1 MKPLATILRPKALDD
16 IIGQKHILG
25 EGCLLRKLI
34 ENDQITS
41 AIFYGPA
48 GTGKT
53 TVANVIANQTKSY
66 FVRLNA
72 TSAKVAEIRKIAEV
86 AKCSTSKK
94 TIMFIDEIHRFSRA
108 QADVLLPYIEDG
120 DIIFIGATTEN
131 PFHSLAS
138 PLISRSQIFQFE
150 PLSAKELGE
159 LVIDAIRHY
168 RKSGKKVTIK
178 HEAIR
183 HIIRVSCGDGRKAI
197 SIVELVVDVLN
208 SEMITLEMIKK
219 VAPSKYVVFSEDEH
233 FDLASW
239 MQGAIQASDPDAA
252 VFALAKWLESGE
264 DPRYIARR
272 ILVSAAE
279 DAYGDP
285 ICTAVAHA
293 AYTAAK
299 EIGRPEC
306 DIILSQAVCLIA
318 NSRRDKS
325 AANAIW
331 SAVADVRKKVDVCV
345 PKTMKDAHYSGAKQ
359 LGQGDYKDG
368 RNQEAYVGVNKKYFK
383 G

>member
-1 MKPLATILRPKALDD
+1 MKPLATILRPNTIDEVV
-16 IIGQKHILG
+16 GQRHLLG
-25 EGCLLRKLI
+25 EGCLLRKLV

-53 TVANVIANQTKSY
+53 SIANVIANQTKSH
-66 FVRLNA
+66 FMRLSA
-72 TSAKVAEIRKIAEV
+72 TSAKVSDIRKIATA
-86 AKCSTSKK
+86 AKTCESKK
-94 TIMFIDEIHRFSRA
+94 TIIFIDEIHRFSKA
-108 QADVLLPYIEDG
+108 QTDVLLPYIEDG

-131 PFHSLAS
+131 PFHSMAS

-150 PLSAKELGE
+150 PLSARELGE
-159 LVIDAIRHY
+159 LIVNAIRHY
-168 RKSGKKVTIK
+168 RMDDKHVVIT

-197 SIVELVVDVLN
+197 SIVD
-208 SEMITLEMIKK
+208 MIKK
-219 VAPSKYVVFSEDEH
+219 VAPSKYTIFSADEH

-239 MQGAIQASDPDAA
+239 MQGAIQASDPDSA

-272 ILVSAAE
+272 VLVSAAE
-279 DAYGDP
+279 DAYGNP

-306 DIILSQAVCLIA
+306 DIVLSQAVCLIA
-318 NSRRDKS
+318 SSKRNKA

-331 SAVADVRKKVDVCV
+331 GAVSDVRKKVDVCV
-345 PKTMKDAHYSGAKQ
+345 PKTMRDAHYAGAEK
-359 LGQGDYKDG
+359 LGQGAYKDG
-368 RNQEAYVGVNKKYFK
+368 RNQEVYVGVNKRYYRNEEEL
-383 G
+383 